1 MASHA
6 LGDGGIPPRDATRKG
21 LTRVMTLSG
30 AYGTRNYTVK
40 GLRDQKGKRVLVE
53 TLPYSVEEAMAAEE
67 AGIDTM
73 KVRFDPNMPGP
84 AADIRKAAPN
94 TFMAFS
100 VPLIAA
106 ASPEEAVRLGYDAM
120 ALGADAIMCQWS
132 PRFIEAAAEAG
143 VPVQGHAGLVPRRST
158 WTGGLRAVGK
168 TLARHLLDVATHS
181 GRARMESGR
190 TVGPSVRCLLTKS
203 YRRPVVFSRALRAF
217 LAPRAPPATHL
228 PQAQLEVLQHL
239 PPCSGTAGG
248 RALPAP
254 DHRPTHPR
262 PPGHSMREHLGAE
275 PRQIHDSKNYQSH
288 SLSRST
294 VAPRRRPRVLGLQ
307 IQTQQSPK
315 SELTQRSDEAGR
327 NGWAETA
334 RRPSCCARVN
344 HARPALTQT
353 TPSPYGRRRSNSLCS
368 AALASVTARAASLSR
383 LGI

>member
-1 MASHA
+1 MMASHA
-6 LGDGGIPPRDATRKG
+6 LGDGGIPPRDATKKG

-53 TLPYSVEEAMAAEE
+53 TQPFSVAEAMAAEE

-143 VPVQGHAGLVPRRST
+143 IPVQGHAGLVPRRST

-168 TLARHLLDVATHS
+168 TLDEAKWVYDQIKALENAGAYAV
-181 GRARMESGR
+181 E
-190 TVGPSVRCLLTKS
+190 VEVIPEELLTEISKRTS
-203 YRRPVVFSRALRAF
+203 LMTSSIGGGSGGDIQF
-217 LAPRAPPATHL
+217 LFADDILGNNAPPYPRHSK
-228 PQAQLEVLQHL
+228 QYRDMYKMKQDMQRERV
-239 PPCSGTAGG
+239 GG
-248 RALPAP
+248 FKDFIDDVRENRFPAAEHVIKAP
-254 DHRPTHPR
+254 D
-262 PPGHSMREHLGAE
+262 GL
-275 PRQIHDSKNYQSH
+275 IDDF
-288 SLSRST
+288 LS
-294 VAPRRRPRVLGLQ
+294 ALEQ
-307 IQTQQSPK
+307 
-315 SELTQRSDEAGR
+315 DE
-327 NGWAETA
+327 
-334 RRPSCCARVN
+334 
-344 HARPALTQT
+344 
-353 TPSPYGRRRSNSLCS
+353 
-368 AALASVTARAASLSR
+368 
-383 LGI
+383 